1 MHGQFLPVLN
11 LFGLRATGYIK
22 ITVMFITRVIGP
34 GHTPGTGAMK
44 ADTGSIEEAD
54 GIGLPAI
61 GIKNIVLHFIKIKA

>member
-1 MHGQFLPVLN
+1 
-11 LFGLRATGYIK
+11 
-22 ITVMFITRVIGP
+22 MFITRVIGP

-44 ADTGSIEEAD
+44 ADIGNIEEAD